1 MKNTLKAAY
10 APHTGPVACSVER
23 IQVPSLRQVM
33 DETQL
38 LGGGAQLHCRG
49 FRKRQLMAHL
59 SNVPLPVSSK
69 VGKRSSNVC

>member
-33 DETQL
+33 DKTQL
-38 LGGGAQLHCRG
+38 LGGGG
-49 FRKRQLMAHL
+49 L
-59 SNVPLPVSSK
+59 SYI
-69 VGKRSSNVC
+69 VGGLEKGS